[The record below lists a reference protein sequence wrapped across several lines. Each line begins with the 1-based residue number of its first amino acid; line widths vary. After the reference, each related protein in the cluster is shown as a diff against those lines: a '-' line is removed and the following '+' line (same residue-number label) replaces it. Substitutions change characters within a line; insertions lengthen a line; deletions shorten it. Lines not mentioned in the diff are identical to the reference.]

1 MDGHDEQFAVRTAG
15 CILMGRVRGAG
26 PAVMLLHDAGM
37 DRAVFDD
44 EVIPLVDAGFRV
56 AVPDLRG
63 HGRSRPSATS
73 PSAEVLERD
82 VLAIMDELGMDRAAL
97 VGQALGGT
105 IAQGLAREH
114 PERVS
119 ALAVL
124 GAAWNADRPVRS
136 GPRAPEILGRV
147 LPRCPTGRAA
157 LRRLADSASTTR
169 RGRAL
174 ALRSLAA
181 LPAGRLRR
189 TLAVVDEELGADPD
203 RRVAAPTLLV
213 CGAADDAGVL
223 ASMRRWAAHDGL
235 ALHEVPCAG
244 HLVTVD
250 APDEVTGLL
259 LGFLTGALTGPERV

>member
-15 CILMGRVRGAG
+15 CVLMGRVRGAG
-26 PAVMLLHDAGM
+26 PAVMLLHGAGM

-44 EVIPLVDAGFRV
+44 QVMPLVDAGFRV

-63 HGRSRPSATS
+63 HGRSRPSATA
-73 PSAEVLERD
+73 PSAGVLERD
-82 VLAIMDELGMDRAAL
+82 VLAVMDELGMDRAAL
-97 VGQALGGT
+97 VGQALGGA
-105 IAQGLAREH
+105 IAQGLARGH

-119 ALAVL
+119 ALAAL
-124 GAAWNADRPVRS
+124 GAAWNADRPT
-136 GPRAPEILGRV
+136 GPRPPGVLRRA

-157 LRRLADSASTTR
+157 LRRLADSSSTTP

-181 LPAGRLRR
+181 LPAGLLRR
-189 TLAVVDEELGADPD
+189 TLVVVDEELGADPD
-203 RRVAAPTLLV
+203 QRVGVPTLLV
-213 CGAADDAGVL
+213 CGAADAADVR

-235 ALHEVPCAG
+235 ALHEIPGAG

-250 APDEVTGLL
+250 APEEVTGLL
-259 LGFLTGALTGPERV
+259 LGLLTGALTGPGRS